1 MNRNYPPPPPSPPQQ
16 MYRRPRQ
23 PSGPG
28 DSPYAP
34 ARVLFGLINQSQH
47 RYASL
52 REFARKQDEGFGQ
65 LQIDAQ
71 NLSIALGRRDPN
83 AESVIQAW
91 LDAAM
96 QIGEANKYNIQQLMQ
111 HELAL
116 QGVLKRWLTGQ
127 PPEMP
132 YQPPPPQYAQQQQQ
146 QQPPQYQESGPVRY
160 ANPPQGAP
168 QAVPGQGGSQG
179 PQGASQGAPHA
190 PQGPLDP
197 AAFAEQLRDP
207 QVAAAVLARAQQMPL
222 GPVAGQPQVM
232 PGVMP
237 GVQYGPAQVP
247 VQMQYAV
254 QGQGRDPAECARWTV
269 PVSGSRGGS
278 GTSPSSASSA
288 SASADERS
296 SQIIMSQGF
305 SRSIV
310 LEDGTTVDVR
320 AVDERDVS
328 RGRHEAG
335 EVIVVF
341 NDDYFLTCNWSDA
354 ARIANVLLEASKD
367 AKYFAKK

>member
-1 MNRNYPPPPPSPPQQ
+1 MNRNYPPPPPPPPQQ
-16 MYRRPRQ
+16 MYRRPR
-23 PSGPG
+23 PSGPQ
-28 DSPYAP
+28 DNPYAP
-34 ARVLFGLINQSQH
+34 ARVLHGLVNQSQH

-71 NLSIALGRRDPN
+71 NLMINLGRRDPN
-83 AESVIQAW
+83 AEGVIQAW
-91 LDAAM
+91 LDHAM
-96 QIGEANKYNIQQLMQ
+96 QIGEANKYNIQQAMQ

-127 PPEMP
+127 ASEMP

-160 ANPPQGAP
+160 ANPPQGAQ
-168 QAVPGQGGSQG
+168 QAAPGQQGG
-179 PQGASQGAPHA
+179 PQGAPQGAPHA
-190 PQGPLDP
+190 PQAPLDP

-254 QGQGRDPAECARWTV
+254 QGPGQIPQNA
-269 PVSGSRGGS
+269 PVGQYP
-278 GTSPSSASSA
+278 SPEAAAAAAQALHQQAAQTNGAVKSS
-288 SASADERS
+288 
-296 SQIIMSQGF
+296 
-305 SRSIV
+305 
-310 LEDGTTVDVR
+310 
-320 AVDERDVS
+320 
-328 RGRHEAG
+328 
-335 EVIVVF
+335 
-341 NDDYFLTCNWSDA
+341 
-354 ARIANVLLEASKD
+354 
-367 AKYFAKK
+367 

>member
-1 MNRNYPPPPPSPPQQ
+1 MNRNYPPPPPPPPQQ

-83 AESVIQAW
+83 AERVIQAW

-96 QIGEANKYNIQQLMQ
+96 EIGEANKYNIQQLMQ

-132 YQPPPPQYAQQQQQ
+132 YQPPPPQYAQG
-146 QQPPQYQESGPVRY
+146 QQPPQYQQSGPVTY

-168 QAVPGQGGSQG
+168 QAAPGQGGPQGG
-179 PQGASQGAPHA
+179 PQGA
-190 PQGPLDP
+190 PQVPQAPLDP

-207 QVAAAVLARAQQMPL
+207 QVAAAVLARAAQMPL

-232 PGVMP
+232 PGV
-237 GVQYGPAQVP
+237 QYAPAQVP

-254 QGQGRDPAECARWTV
+254 QGQGQIPQNA
-269 PVSGSRGGS
+269 PVGQYP
-278 GTSPSSASSA
+278 SPEAAAAAAQALHQQAVQAPPVQTNGAVKSS
-288 SASADERS
+288 
-296 SQIIMSQGF
+296 
-305 SRSIV
+305 
-310 LEDGTTVDVR
+310 
-320 AVDERDVS
+320 
-328 RGRHEAG
+328 
-335 EVIVVF
+335 
-341 NDDYFLTCNWSDA
+341 
-354 ARIANVLLEASKD
+354 
-367 AKYFAKK
+367 